1 METKKIL
8 GLDLGTNSIGA
19 SLVNL
24 PKSIDDFG
32 KYGSIEWLGSR
43 IIPVEGD
50 YLQKFESGGQAE
62 TKAAARRK
70 KRGSRRLKHRYKLRR
85 TRLIQVF
92 KILGWIDESFPEDFK
107 KRINDDKNFKFN
119 ISDYLPFSD
128 ETIEEA
134 TELLGV
140 KDKRNKKRNIVIPE
154 DWIVYY
160 LRKKALTKKITISEL
175 ARIIYMMNQRRGFKS
190 SRKDL
195 KDDNVI
201 EIKKAYELII
211 KSVELKSDEKN
222 KKGQYTFVI
231 TPTISE
237 VQPWEETLYKKPEW
251 EGKKF
256 KYVVTWRNGKQLK
269 PQRATTNDWEA
280 VVVALDNEMEQRN
293 QHPGE
298 FFFDELV
305 KDKNYKIR
313 QFPILRKRY
322 KSELDAI
329 WKKQLEERMKDNS
342 EQELLNDNKLEQ
354 IACTLYKHNLAK
366 QKELKQKGLFHII
379 SEDIIYYQREL
390 KSQKNSV
397 GECQYEKHKGI
408 DGEIYGVKCS
418 PKSSPEFQEFRIWQD
433 IHNIR
438 ILEKEQRV
446 NGITKI
452 DADVTKQFINEIAKE
467 KLFELF
473 DSSKEVSEQNIFD
486 TLNFLSEDKKLNSD
500 NYRINLFSENR
511 KKLLGNETKEM
522 FRKVFRKFD
531 YETEGEKLLSDKI
544 IFKKLWHI
552 IYSISSSDLEKSSN
566 GILAALGWNKENT
579 KRWKKE
585 GEKNSNWQLFKLPKE
600 IAEAFSKMPE
610 MKKQYASYS
619 IKAINKL
626 LPLMRCGKYWK
637 WDAIHNETKE
647 RIENILTEGWD
658 FTNDKRTG
666 KLFKEREFANKEQ
679 FSGLPVWMSCYVAYG
694 RHSERES
701 DKKYSMEDIK
711 TLDIMKLIPNNSLR
725 NPVVEQVV
733 RETLF
738 LVKDICNKYGQPD
751 EIHIELG
758 RELKKNAKEKESI
771 TKNIAKNFEEKQ
783 RIKKLLYELLNGD
796 FDHYNENGV
805 IINDAFKVKPN
816 PENPIDIEKFRIYKS
831 CGAITSDEEKANWDT
846 LFRDG
851 KKERIPTSAE
861 IKKYALWLSQK
872 CCSPYTGKII
882 PLSKLFD
889 KTQYEIEHII
899 PQSKLKYDAFENL
912 VISEA
917 AINPQPYKG
926 NILARNFIKQFSGS
940 ELNISGKTYKILTE
954 EEYETHCKKT
964 FKGKKLKNLLA
975 TEIPEDFIERQ
986 INDTRYITRKISELL
1001 YPFAKDKSG
1010 LVFTIGS
1017 ITSELKNEWGLN
1029 SVWKDILKPRFQ
1041 RLEKIS
1047 EQQLIFK
1054 DAEDEN
1060 KFHYHVPQ
1068 NPYLELKRID
1078 HRHHALDAL
1087 VIAATTREH
1096 IRYLNSL
1103 NAVDNNSELQK
1114 VKRAL
1119 VKGKIRDYKLPWEN
1133 FTKDAREK
1141 LNETVVTFKSNNRIV
1156 SKPFNKY
1163 VRWIQNED
1171 GSWEKKECYQEPNKK
1186 WMAVRKS
1193 MFKEPQGI
1201 IWLKEKKEVPV
1212 LEAFRIQ
1219 IERMKVEDDIEK
1231 RRTASYVYD
1240 QMARPIIK
1248 TIINNIGLD
1257 LHDTDN
1263 LISEIQKY
1271 LKKNSKKIE
1280 TGKFKKNAKP
1290 EYKTVYVLEGY
1301 EYEKIEVA
1309 EFVEYAAKRV
1319 KLDNT
1324 FTHDKINKIP
1334 YQFAGDGKMNIAKL
1348 LHQHLEEYE
1357 NDENKKA
1364 SEAFVGEGLE
1374 ALAKKA
1380 GRRIDKVTIYEKK
1393 SPDDKFGKKYVE
1405 VDKGAIAYF
1414 IIYENEQTKE
1424 RPEMYSLATHKAIE
1438 RIVQGKPIADKKE
1451 GFKTIILSPNDLVYV
1466 PTEDELKKIK
1476 TNAPDPI
1483 DWNDKKRI
1491 AERIYKMISSS
1502 KGICQFVQ
1510 HHISKAI
1517 IPSKANEKIKGEID
1531 WHDKSPKTMDGKT
1544 VISDCCIKI
1553 EVDRLGNIKPAIN

>member
-19 SLVNL
+19 SLVII
-24 PKSIDDFG
+24 PKSMDDFG
-32 KYGSIEWLGSR
+32 KYGSIELLGSR
-43 IIPVEGD
+43 IIHVDGD
-50 YLQKFESGGQAE
+50 YLQKFESGKQAE
-62 TKAAARRK
+62 TKAAARRM

-107 KRINDDKNFKFN
+107 KRINDDENFKFN

-195 KDDNVI
+195 KDNNVI

-251 EGKKF
+251 EEKKF

-354 IACTLYKHNLAK
+354 IAAALYKHNLAK
-366 QKELKQKGLFHII
+366 QKELKEKGLLHII

-467 KLFELF
+467 KLFALF

-552 IYSISSSDLEKSSN
+552 IYSISSSDLEKSST

-579 KRWKKE
+579 KNWIKE
-585 GEKNSNWQLFKLPKE
+585 GEKNSNWDLFKLPKE
-600 IAEAFSKMPE
+600 IAESFSKMPE
-610 MKKQYASYS
+610 IKNQYASYS
-619 IKAINKL
+619 TKAINKL

-658 FTNDKRTG
+658 FAYDKRTG
-666 KLFKEREFANKEQ
+666 ELIKEREFANKEQ
-679 FSGLPVWMSCYVAYG
+679 FSGLPVWMSCYIAYG

-701 DKKYSMEDIK
+701 DKKYSIEEIK
-711 TLDIMKLIPNNSLR
+711 TLDLMKLIPNNSLR

-733 RETLF
+733 RETMF
-738 LVKDICNKYGQPD
+738 LVKDICSKYGQPD

-771 TKNIAKNFEEKQ
+771 TKNIARNFEEKQ

-796 FDHYNENGV
+796 FEHYNENGE
-805 IINDAFKVKPN
+805 IIKKSFEVKPN

-882 PLSKLFD
+882 SLGKLF
-889 KTQYEIEHII
+889 TEEYEVEHII
-899 PQSKLKYDAFENL
+899 PRKKLKYDAFENL
-912 VISEA
+912 VICERGVNKLKDNDLAMVFISKHNG
-917 AINPQPYKG
+917 AILKH
-926 NILARNFIKQFSGS
+926 
-940 ELNISGKTYKILTE
+940 EGKEFKLQSID
-954 EEYETHCKKT
+954 EYTLHCKKT
-964 FKGKKLKNLLA
+964 FRGRKLKNLLA
-975 TEIPEDFIERQ
+975 TDVPEDF
-986 INDTRYITRKISELL
+986 
-1001 YPFAKDKSG
+1001 
-1010 LVFTIGS
+1010 V
-1017 ITSELKNEWGLN
+1017 
-1029 SVWKDILKPRFQ
+1029 
-1041 RLEKIS
+1041 
-1047 EQQLIFK
+1047 
-1054 DAEDEN
+1054 
-1060 KFHYHVPQ
+1060 
-1068 NPYLELKRID
+1068 
-1078 HRHHALDAL
+1078 
-1087 VIAATTREH
+1087 
-1096 IRYLNSL
+1096 
-1103 NAVDNNSELQK
+1103 
-1114 VKRAL
+1114 
-1119 VKGKIRDYKLPWEN
+1119 
-1133 FTKDAREK
+1133 
-1141 LNETVVTFKSNNRIV
+1141 
-1156 SKPFNKY
+1156 
-1163 VRWIQNED
+1163 
-1171 GSWEKKECYQEPNKK
+1171 
-1186 WMAVRKS
+1186 
-1193 MFKEPQGI
+1193 
-1201 IWLKEKKEVPV
+1201 
-1212 LEAFRIQ
+1212 
-1219 IERMKVEDDIEK
+1219 
-1231 RRTASYVYD
+1231 
-1240 QMARPIIK
+1240 
-1248 TIINNIGLD
+1248 
-1257 LHDTDN
+1257 
-1263 LISEIQKY
+1263 
-1271 LKKNSKKIE
+1271 
-1280 TGKFKKNAKP
+1280 
-1290 EYKTVYVLEGY
+1290 
-1301 EYEKIEVA
+1301 
-1309 EFVEYAAKRV
+1309 
-1319 KLDNT
+1319 
-1324 FTHDKINKIP
+1324 
-1334 YQFAGDGKMNIAKL
+1334 
-1348 LHQHLEEYE
+1348 
-1357 NDENKKA
+1357 
-1364 SEAFVGEGLE
+1364 
-1374 ALAKKA
+1374 
-1380 GRRIDKVTIYEKK
+1380 
-1393 SPDDKFGKKYVE
+1393 
-1405 VDKGAIAYF
+1405 
-1414 IIYENEQTKE
+1414 
-1424 RPEMYSLATHKAIE
+1424 
-1438 RIVQGKPIADKKE
+1438 
-1451 GFKTIILSPNDLVYV
+1451 
-1466 PTEDELKKIK
+1466 
-1476 TNAPDPI
+1476 
-1483 DWNDKKRI
+1483 
-1491 AERIYKMISSS
+1491 
-1502 KGICQFVQ
+1502 
-1510 HHISKAI
+1510 
-1517 IPSKANEKIKGEID
+1517 
-1531 WHDKSPKTMDGKT
+1531 
-1544 VISDCCIKI
+1544 
-1553 EVDRLGNIKPAIN
+1553 